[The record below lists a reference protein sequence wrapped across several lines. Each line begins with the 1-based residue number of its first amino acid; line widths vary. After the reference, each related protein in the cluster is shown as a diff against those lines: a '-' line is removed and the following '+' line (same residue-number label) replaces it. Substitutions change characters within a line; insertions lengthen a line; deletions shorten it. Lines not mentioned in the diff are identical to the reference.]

1 MHYPVHKFTRLSNNN
16 NNHHHNNHNHNN
28 KFLTFNTFTERLP
41 ESDASAVTDF
51 LPIFIHDQLIF
62 IKALGLD
69 LMADENNLAF
79 KAGKVCREK

>member
-1 MHYPVHKFTRLSNNN
+1 MIMIMIISFFTS
-16 NNHHHNNHNHNN
+16 
-28 KFLTFNTFTERLP
+28 NTFTERLP
-41 ESDASAVTDF
+41 ESNASAVTDF

-69 LMADENNLAF
+69 LMDEEHNLAF

>member
-1 MHYPVHKFTRLSNNN
+1 MIMIMIILFFSS
-16 NNHHHNNHNHNN
+16 
-28 KFLTFNTFTERLP
+28 NTFTERLP

-62 IKALGLD
+62 VKALGLD
-69 LMADENNLAF
+69 LMANEHNLVI